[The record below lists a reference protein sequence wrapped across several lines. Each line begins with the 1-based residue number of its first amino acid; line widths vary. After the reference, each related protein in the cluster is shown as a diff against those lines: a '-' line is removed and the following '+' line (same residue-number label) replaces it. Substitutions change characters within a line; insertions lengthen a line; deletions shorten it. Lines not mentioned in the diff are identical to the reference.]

1 MTAMGEQVEVS
12 DTQMQFLQKKAL
24 IQRAIGELAIT
35 AAKIAIKNSK
45 MLAAIFSDEKF
56 FTVRKIIIKK
66 YI

>member
-12 DTQMQFLQKKAL
+12 DAQMQFLQYNG
-24 IQRAIGELAIT
+24 AIGELAIT

>member
-24 IQRAIGELAIT
+24 GELAIT

>member
-12 DTQMQFLQKKAL
+12 DAQMQFLQKKANG
-24 IQRAIGELAIT
+24 AIGELAIT

-56 FTVRKIIIKK
+56 FIVRKIIIKK